1 MHRGVALPSSL
12 PRHLFRSIHMRVR
25 LLLSAASLAALCT
38 ISTSVAAQ
46 GAGGSVC
53 TDGSTSTATGR
64 GACSGHGGVD
74 AKATAAA
81 HKAATSA
88 AMVSCTDGSTS
99 KGGRGAC
106 SGHGGIATAVSA
118 HAAPAPVA
126 APAPAP
132 TPTPKAPA
140 PAPPPAPA
148 TATTSTTTTA
158 TTTHASATGGS
169 GKTENND
176 PSGATAKC
184 KDGMYSH
191 SAHRTGTCSGHGGV
205 AQWLTT

>member
-1 MHRGVALPSSL
+1 
-12 PRHLFRSIHMRVR
+12 MRAR
-25 LLLSAASLAALCT
+25 FLLASAAFAALST
-38 ISTSVAAQ
+38 ISTNALAQ
-46 GAGGSVC
+46 GATGSVC

-81 HKAATSA
+81 HKASTSA
-88 AMVSCTDGSTS
+88 STVACTDGSTS

-106 SGHGGIATAVSA
+106 SGHGGIATASST
-118 HAAPAPVA
+118 HA

-132 TPTPKAPA
+132 APAPVPA
-140 PAPPPAPA
+140 PAPPPPSASR
-148 TATTSTTTTA
+148 TSTTTTA
-158 TTTHASATGGS
+158 TSHSNATGGS
-169 GKTENND
+169 GKSENND
-176 PSGATAKC
+176 PTGATAKC

-191 SAHRTGTCSGHGGV
+191 SAHKTGTCSGHGGV